1 MLDSVL
7 ADRLE
12 HPVAVAVARDQA
24 LVNERPE
31 RLDVGRADVLDRI
44 QRRAAREDREACE
57 DVALVRVE
65 QSRGPGDRGTEGLLP
80 WVGVPAALQQ
90 VEAVAQPV
98 EDLRGCQDGA
108 PSRCELER
116 EREVV
121 EALAQLQDGR
131 ARLEGRVEGSY
142 AGGEEV
148 ETFRSR
154 QLRDRI
160 HVFAR
165 EPEPLTARDHELWAV
180 EVS

>member
-1 MLDSVL
+1 MIRLLSTSDASVSTS
-7 ADRLE
+7 
-12 HPVAVAVARDQA
+12 VAQTFSTPSSGALPAKTAKRAKTSRSSGSSSPEDQ
-24 LVNERPE
+24 R
-31 RLDVGRADVLDRI
+31 
-44 QRRAAREDREACE
+44 
-57 DVALVRVE
+57 
-65 QSRGPGDRGTEGLLP
+65 DRGTEGLLP
-80 WVGVPAALQQ
+80 WVRVPAALQQ

-98 EDLRGCQDGA
+98 EDLLGCQDCA

-116 EREVV
+116 EREIV

-131 ARLEGRVEGSY
+131 ARLEGRVEGSST
-142 AGGEEV
+142 GGEEV